1 MDLRMPTMN
10 GVEAIREIMAADPSS
25 RIIVLTTY
33 DGDEDIYRALK
44 AGAKAYLLKDV
55 FREEL
60 LAAIR
65 AVHAGRRH
73 IQPQVASRL
82 AERMGSEELTEREV
96 EVLRLVASGKSNR
109 EIGDAL
115 RIAEGTVKAHVNNIL
130 NKLGANDRTH
140 AAMLALQRGLFRFE

>member
-1 MDLRMPTMN
+1 
-10 GVEAIREIMAADPSS
+10 
-25 RIIVLTTY
+25 
-33 DGDEDIYRALK
+33 
-44 AGAKAYLLKDV
+44 V

-65 AVHAGRRH
+65 AVHSGRRH
-73 IQPQVASRL
+73 IPAQVASRL
-82 AERMGSEELTEREV
+82 AERMGSDELTEREV

-115 RIAEGTVKAHVNNIL
+115 LIAEGTVKAHVNNIL